1 MKMHIVPAYDRAED
15 IRALFTEYTAML
27 VEAEP
32 AFAGYL
38 TLQNYDREVADL
50 TYKYG
55 PPAGRLYLAERFGE
69 VAGCIALRP
78 LDGERCELKRLY
90 VRPAFRG
97 QGIAGAL
104 VDKILSDA
112 RAIGYRQIL
121 LDTLPALT
129 TAIDMYRRR
138 GFADVPPY
146 NNSPLADTIFMGLE
160 LAEPAKKR

>member
-1 MKMHIVPAYDRAED
+1 MKLHIVLAYDRQSD
-15 IRALFTEYTAML
+15 IRELFAEYTAML
-27 VEAEP
+27 VDTEP
-32 AFAGYL
+32 AFAEYL

-50 TYKYG
+50 SYKYAL
-55 PPAGRLYLAERFGE
+55 PAGRLYLAERGGE

-78 LDGERCELKRLY
+78 LDAKRCELKRLY

-112 RAIGYRQIL
+112 REIGYQQIL

-129 TAIDMYRRR
+129 TAIEMYRRR
-138 GFADVPPY
+138 GFADIPPY
-146 NNSPLADTIFMGLE
+146 NNSPLADTLFMGLE
-160 LAEPAKKR
+160 LAGSSKKR